1 MRGREMDGWLRIDID
16 AHATDDELKEWGQ
29 ARCRLRQVAAAEVIE
44 SENSQSGILVMGLTV
59 VTNAPHHG
67 VHQPFHTMAESSI

>member
-44 SENSQSGILVMGLTV
+44 SENRQSSLDVSAGDSKAVSDCLPVR
-59 VTNAPHHG
+59 
-67 VHQPFHTMAESSI
+67 

>member
-44 SENSQSGILVMGLTV
+44 SEIASRVST
-59 VTNAPHHG
+59 
-67 VHQPFHTMAESSI
+67 